1 MCLFHLFREGKKA
14 AHRAAFR
21 LELKVTTRG
30 EEQTEEGFF
39 GFFCEAQWIYSPLRI
54 LTHLDGATHTLPR
67 ANATRNCVSGS
78 FFFLKAS
85 QRCSEARLDENDS
98 RKEKH

>member
-1 MCLFHLFREGKKA
+1 MGGREGSGWMFSSSRAAAGSGALGSAAEWLLSLKLFALGVHLDVSLSFIHRGKKA

-39 GFFCEAQWIYSPLRI
+39 GFFL
-54 LTHLDGATHTLPR
+54 
-67 ANATRNCVSGS
+67 
-78 FFFLKAS
+78 
-85 QRCSEARLDENDS
+85 
-98 RKEKH
+98 